1 MSFTQLNVTL
11 PRPEGGGKGFYP
23 LSGEGSTERGGD
35 TPRGRRPRGVS
46 PTREVDP
53 DTRGGK
59 TFATE
64 REGEVMSLFYDLRP
78 RAIFWVYERVI
89 AFRPGMRSRAQR
101 DEARGFGGLPPF

>member
-1 MSFTQLNVTL
+1 MSWQWNITL
-11 PRPEGGGKGFYP
+11 TGARGKGFYP
-23 LSGEGSTERGGD
+23 LSVEGSTERG
-35 TPRGRRPRGVS
+35 GVS

>member
-1 MSFTQLNVTL
+1 MPGNVTL

-23 LSGEGSTERGGD
+23 LSG
-35 TPRGRRPRGVS
+35 
-46 PTREVDP
+46 EVDP

>member
-1 MSFTQLNVTL
+1 M
-11 PRPEGGGKGFYP
+11 
-23 LSGEGSTERGGD
+23 EGSTERGGD
-35 TPRGRRPRGVS
+35 TPRGCRPQGVS

-53 DTRGGK
+53 DMRGGK